1 MSIRGLAKGKEF
13 KMVAVLLGTLFTAS
27 GLLALTVIAASW
39 RRYGAEA
46 RKLHAQIADC
56 AECRT
61 VRIRISEVAIRP
73 VATVLRPDF
82 TRAVRRPSQRAALPA
97 AA

>member
-1 MSIRGLAKGKEF
+1 MPTRGLAKGKEF

-27 GLLALTVIAASW
+27 GLLALTVITASW
-39 RRYGAEA
+39 LRYGAEA
-46 RKLHAQIADC
+46 RKLRAQIAYC
-56 AECRT
+56 AEYRT
-61 VRIRISEVAIRP
+61 VRVRISEVAIHP

-82 TRAVRRPSQRAALPA
+82 TRAVRRPLQRAALPA